1 MRKMIAEIRYSL
13 TMFAR
18 NTGGMFW
25 TFAFPIML
33 FVILGFM
40 YAPQAISVP
49 GVSNMMEFMLP
60 GILGMSVMSAAMNA
74 TVAINVKN
82 RARGIFRK
90 LATTPVSRI
99 EWNASKIVTQTI
111 VTLLSVGISVVFA
124 SLVFGLHPNVDAL
137 TVVLVIAGTVT
148 FVGLGLIFAALLKS
162 EESAASTASM
172 VTFPL
177 MFVSGS
183 FFPVSNMPWFFKW
196 MADVSPLTYLNNGLR
211 DTMISGNTG
220 DAVINLMIVAVIG
233 VVFFVVGAAALR
245 WKED

>member
-1 MRKMIAEIRYSL
+1 MRKMIAEIKYSL
-13 TMFAR
+13 TMFSR

-25 TFAFPIML
+25 TFGFPIML

-40 YAPQAISVP
+40 YAPQAADAA
-49 GVSNMMEFMLP
+49 GARNMLEFMLP
-60 GILGMSVMSAAMNA
+60 GIIGMSIMSASMNS

-111 VTLLSVGISVVFA
+111 ITLLSVGISVVFA
-124 SLVFGLHPNVDAL
+124 GLVFGLHPNVDIIAI
-137 TVVLVIAGTVT
+137 VLVITGTIT
-148 FVGLGLIFAALLKS
+148 FVGLGLIFASLLKS
-162 EESAASTASM
+162 EESATSAANM

-177 MFVSGS
+177 MFLSGS
-183 FFPVSNMPWFFKW
+183 FFPVDKMPWFFKW
-196 MADVSPLTYLNNGLR
+196 VADVSPLTYLNNGLR
-211 DTMISGNTG
+211 ETMVSGNTG
-220 DAVINLMIVAVIG
+220 DAVVNLIIVAAIG
-233 VVFFVVGAAALR
+233 AIFFIVGVAALK